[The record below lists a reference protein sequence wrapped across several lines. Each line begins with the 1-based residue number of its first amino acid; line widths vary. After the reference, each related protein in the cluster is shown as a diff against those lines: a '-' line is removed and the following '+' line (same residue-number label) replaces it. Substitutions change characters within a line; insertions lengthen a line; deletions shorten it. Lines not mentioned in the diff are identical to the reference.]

1 MLKFIIK
8 RLLSAI
14 PVLFIVITLIF
25 FLMRIIP
32 GDPALMILGDNYQP
46 EDYEALVESMG
57 LNKPKLQQYGEYV
70 LGILTGDW
78 GESMYNK
85 KPVFQ
90 NIKDRMEPTIL
101 VTVYST
107 VIAVVLAVPFGIISA
122 RRRNTVVDYS
132 LTTVSVLALSVP
144 SFWLGL
150 MAIYYVCIKTGLFPV
165 QGYKFIA
172 DVGLRQSLH
181 YLTVPCLV
189 LGFQH
194 VGSLTR
200 YTRTTMLDV
209 LSNDYIKTARAKG
222 LTEGKV
228 YYKHALKNALAP
240 VVTNIGV
247 SIAGMLGGATITE
260 NVFNIPGM
268 GKLAYESLLRRDY
281 TQEQAIILFVSI
293 IFIIMNIIL
302 DIVYKILDPRIELD

>member
-1 MLKFIIK
+1 MLKFTIK

-14 PVLFIVITLIF
+14 PVLFIVITLVF

-32 GDPALMILGDNYQP
+32 GDPALMILGDDYEP
-46 EDYEALVESMG
+46 EDYVALRESMG
-57 LNKPKLQQYGEYV
+57 LNKPILQQYGEYV
-70 LGILTGDW
+70 FGIVSGDW
-78 GESMYNK
+78 GTSLYNN
-85 KPVFQ
+85 KPVFE
-90 NIKDRMEPTIL
+90 NIKFRMEPTIL
-101 VTVYST
+101 VTIYST
-107 VIAVVLAVPFGIISA
+107 IVAVVFAIPFGIVSA
-122 RRRNTVVDYS
+122 RRRNTIVDYS
-132 LTTVSVLALSVP
+132 LTTVSVLALSLP

-150 MAIYYVCIKTGLFPV
+150 MLVYYVCVRTGLFPV

-172 DVGLRQSLH
+172 DAGLRKSLH
-181 YLTVPCLV
+181 CLTIPCLV

-222 LTEGKV
+222 LAERLV

-247 SIAGMLGGATITE
+247 SIASMLGGATITE

-268 GKLAYESLLRRDY
+268 GKLAYDSLLRRDY
-281 TQEQAIILFVSI
+281 TQEQAIILFVAI
-293 IFIIMNIIL
+293 IFIIMNILL
-302 DIVYKILDPRIELD
+302 DIIYKILDPRIEFD

>member
-1 MLKFIIK
+1 MLKFTIK

-14 PVLFIVITLIF
+14 PVLFIVITLVF

-32 GDPALMILGDNYQP
+32 GDPALMILGDDYEP
-46 EDYEALVESMG
+46 EDYVALRESMG
-57 LNKPKLQQYGEYV
+57 LNKPILQQYGEYV
-70 LGILTGDW
+70 FGIVSGDW
-78 GESMYNK
+78 GTSLYNN

-90 NIKDRMEPTIL
+90 NIKARMEPTIL
-101 VTVYST
+101 VTIYST
-107 VIAVVLAVPFGIISA
+107 IIAVVFAIPFGIVSA

-132 LTTVSVLALSVP
+132 LTTVSVLALSLP

-150 MAIYYVCIKTGLFPV
+150 MLVYYVCVRTGLFPV

-172 DVGLRQSLH
+172 DAGLRKALH
-181 YLTVPCLV
+181 CLTIPCLV

-222 LTEGKV
+222 LAERLV

-247 SIAGMLGGATITE
+247 SIASMLGGATITE

-268 GKLAYESLLRRDY
+268 GKLAYDSLLRRDY
-281 TQEQAIILFVSI
+281 TQEQAIILFVAI
-293 IFIIMNIIL
+293 IFIIMNILL
-302 DIVYKILDPRIELD
+302 DIIYKILDPRIEFD

>member
-1 MLKFIIK
+1 MLKFIVK

-14 PVLFIVITLIF
+14 PVLLIVITLIF

-32 GDPALMILGDNYQP
+32 GDPALLILGDDYDP
-46 EDYEALVESMG
+46 VDYEALRESMG
-57 LNKPKLQQYGEYV
+57 LNKPMAVQYVEY
-70 LGILTGDW
+70 LRDILKGDW
-78 GESMYNK
+78 GTSMYNN
-85 KPVFQ
+85 KPVFE
-90 NIKDRMEPTIL
+90 NIRNRMEPTIL
-101 VTVYST
+101 ITAYST
-107 VIAVVLAVPFGIISA
+107 IISLIFAIPFGIISA
-122 RRRNTVVDYS
+122 RRRNTVIDFS

-150 MAIYYVCIKTGLFPV
+150 MAIYYICIKTGLFPV

-181 YLTVPCLV
+181 YLTVPCFI
-189 LGFQH
+189 LGFQY

-209 LSNDYIKTARAKG
+209 LTNDYIKTARSKG
-222 LTEGKV
+222 LSERLV

-240 VVTNIGV
+240 VVTHVGV
-247 SIAGMLGGATITE
+247 SIAGMLGGASITE

-268 GKLAYESLLRRDY
+268 GKLAYDSLMRRDY

-293 IFIIMNIIL
+293 IFIIMNILL
-302 DIVYKILDPRIELD
+302 DIVYKILDPRVEFD